1 MKSTAHCYLTLGLA
15 LGLTASWAASAA
27 TSTAV
32 FTETMGATAAKPW
45 TGSGCNNAWTVTFN
59 GGSPFEQ
66 ALNANY
72 GSGNPCG
79 LTFKGGTANLSD
91 SMITTTAGINAQGA
105 SGTLT
110 FYMEA
115 DSLAAGGGWVM
126 QLNAGAGFTNR
137 LSELTASNHA
147 FQAYS
152 YTLQAAELVNNLTLR
167 FQFRGGYPTNRIM
180 LDDIVLTVVSGT
192 NSSATVTLTNLPDT
206 GQVTSYTSTFGED
219 SDYAIHPPAYLNN
232 GDGTISDK
240 VTGLMWQQTDGGE
253 MTWESATNY
262 PATLTL
268 GSCSDWRLPT
278 SQELYSLTLQN
289 GFSPAINTNSF
300 TPTAA
305 AYWWTRD
312 PQLGNATNIWVVS
325 SGGSIGP
332 QPRSATLSAGGAV
345 RIHVRCVRGAAAISP
360 TGPIHHFANNGNG
373 TITDTD
379 TGLMWQQA
387 EIAATTNWEGALQLA
402 GTLTLAGFTD
412 WRLPNIKE
420 LQSISDET
428 LAGPSVDTR
437 YFPNAAAAR
446 YWSSTTVPVMTN
458 LAWCLDYQYGM
469 ATNTA
474 KSSTLWV
481 RCVRGG
487 TTNITGSFAAQY
499 VRIPGGGFVMGDHF
513 NFYDPDHPS
522 DEIPLHNVYIT
533 PLYMTTTL
541 ATMTEYCAFLNAALY
556 QGLVE
561 VRSNLVYAVGGTNI
575 YLYTHDANA
584 YSFIQWT
591 NNAFVVMNN
600 RDLRPVTSVLWYGAI
615 AYCNWL
621 SQRGEFKPCYNLDTG
636 DVDFTKNGFRLPTEA
651 EWEYCAHGG
660 LTNPYCMFPWGTNS
674 NASGTFANWQG
685 SGDPFES
692 TNDYPNTTPVGF
704 YNGALR
710 FATNYNW
717 PGSQTSYQTSDG
729 SNPFGLYDMAGDV
742 WEWCNDWYQSSYYS
756 YCVSNNIV
764 TNPPGP
770 VSGDIFTDHGGLAY
784 RTFRGGTW
792 WNGGGQQFYGY
803 SRVSNRDPAWSL
815 GTSPDGNQDS
825 TWFQVGFRVMR
836 PEKLTQTVGLF
847 LNATNASPGYT
858 LMSPMQGTNAYLL
871 NDAGQYV
878 HKWTSAY
885 CPGRGDYLMTNGHYF
900 RECSVQTILS
910 TGGGEGGRHEER
922 DWEGNLLWAFDLNT
936 ATNMSHH
943 DFKVLPNGNLI
954 MIVCEYKSLAEVI
967 AAGFNPNLCVSAI
980 TTSGGFMLP
989 DYIAE
994 VQPTRPYG
1002 GKIVWEW
1009 HTWDHLI
1016 QDYDPTKHN
1025 YGVVS
1030 SNVGLVNA
1038 NPPSGQNQQFWN
1050 HFNGIDYN
1058 PQFDQILISCRCNS
1072 EIWVIDHST
1081 TTAQAASHAGGTYGK
1096 GGDLLYRWGNPQQY
1110 KLGTPASEMLWQQ
1123 HCCIWIPTNCPGAG
1137 HILIFNNGNG
1147 GRGYSSVDEIVP
1159 PVDAYGNYSR
1169 STGAAFGPAGL
1180 YWTYT
1185 NNPATNFYCSD
1196 IGGAEREPNG
1206 NTLITHGTHGTV
1218 FEVTT
1223 DGTMVWNYI
1232 NPEIVAPLA
1241 QGSAI
1246 PPDAHMAGQWYNEVF
1261 KVHRYPTN
1269 YAGLANKDL
1278 TPRGT
1283 VETYTGAATD
1293 TVGLGLPDLWVRSHF
1308 GSLSAVTATSS
1319 HSGNGLTDLQEYQY
1333 GLDPTLWS
1341 SANDGIP
1348 DGWAM
1353 TYGFDPTLAT
1363 TASLVDANGLTT
1375 LQNYTA
1381 DLNPTNAT
1389 AELAISSIATGG
1401 SDVKLTWVGG
1411 VNAWQYLECSPSL
1424 LAAQWTAVFTNTPP
1438 TGITNSF
1445 THPGAA
1451 AGTNLFYRIRAHR

>member
-1 MKSTAHCYLTLGLA
+1 
-15 LGLTASWAASAA
+15 
-27 TSTAV
+27 
-32 FTETMGATAAKPW
+32 
-45 TGSGCNNAWTVTFN
+45 
-59 GGSPFEQ
+59 
-66 ALNANY
+66 
-72 GSGNPCG
+72 
-79 LTFKGGTANLSD
+79 
-91 SMITTTAGINAQGA
+91 
-105 SGTLT
+105 
-110 FYMEA
+110 
-115 DSLAAGGGWVM
+115 
-126 QLNAGAGFTNR
+126 
-137 LSELTASNHA
+137 
-147 FQAYS
+147 
-152 YTLQAAELVNNLTLR
+152 
-167 FQFRGGYPTNRIM
+167 
-180 LDDIVLTVVSGT
+180 
-192 NSSATVTLTNLPDT
+192 
-206 GQVTSYTSTFGED
+206 
-219 SDYAIHPPAYLNN
+219 
-232 GDGTISDK
+232 
-240 VTGLMWQQTDGGE
+240 
-253 MTWESATNY
+253 
-262 PATLTL
+262 
-268 GSCSDWRLPT
+268 
-278 SQELYSLTLQN
+278 
-289 GFSPAINTNSF
+289 
-300 TPTAA
+300 
-305 AYWWTRD
+305 
-312 PQLGNATNIWVVS
+312 
-325 SGGSIGP
+325 
-332 QPRSATLSAGGAV
+332 
-345 RIHVRCVRGAAAISP
+345 
-360 TGPIHHFANNGNG
+360 
-373 TITDTD
+373 
-379 TGLMWQQA
+379 
-387 EIAATTNWEGALQLA
+387 
-402 GTLTLAGFTD
+402 
-412 WRLPNIKE
+412 
-420 LQSISDET
+420 
-428 LAGPSVDTR
+428 
-437 YFPNAAAAR
+437 
-446 YWSSTTVPVMTN
+446 
-458 LAWCLDYQYGM
+458 
-469 ATNTA
+469 
-474 KSSTLWV
+474 
-481 RCVRGG
+481 
-487 TTNITGSFAAQY
+487 
-499 VRIPGGGFVMGDHF
+499 
-513 NFYDPDHPS
+513 
-522 DEIPLHNVYIT
+522 
-533 PLYMTTTL
+533 
-541 ATMTEYCAFLNAALY
+541 
-556 QGLVE
+556 LVE